1 MTHPTDAL
9 RLVPEASTGEMQA
22 AGRDALEPFVG
33 ILKQPV
39 EDQWHLAR
47 LVWSAMLAAAPASPL
62 PLTAASAPIP
72 PSTGVGDN
80 GASPLPE
87 GGGEVPRLVPVDMQI
102 ESILH
107 DLIQEVVAA
116 QRGARAKGR
125 ARQCCARGAAKN
137 ALLNLIPAAPTGAE

>member
-1 MTHPTDAL
+1 MTHPNDAL

-62 PLTAASAPIP
+62 P
-72 PSTGVGDN
+72 
-80 GASPLPE
+80 E
-87 GGGEVPRLVPVDMQI
+87 GGGWPVHIVRANGATVDEQRRAVLKSETYKHGDMVLVWVS
-102 ESILH
+102 EG
-107 DLIQEVVAA
+107 DLYGNPFVELEQ
-116 QRGARAKGR
+116 
-125 ARQCCARGAAKN
+125 
-137 ALLNLIPAAPTGAE
+137 LPAAPTGAK